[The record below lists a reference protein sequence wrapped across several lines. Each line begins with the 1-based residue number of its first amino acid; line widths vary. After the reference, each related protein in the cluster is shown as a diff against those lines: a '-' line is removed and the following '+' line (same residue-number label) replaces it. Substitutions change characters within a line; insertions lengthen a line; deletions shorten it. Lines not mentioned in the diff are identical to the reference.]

1 MKVHLKCVTRENWEE
16 AIALKVKKQQSNF
29 VPPVAV
35 SLAKVYIKPD
45 GDNIVYLPFAIYD
58 KERMVGFIMHAY
70 DEDTTDMYWI
80 NGFIIDKSYQGK
92 GYGRAALS
100 EMVHWIANRF
110 PNCKEIRLTVFKD
123 NESACE
129 LYKRFGFL
137 PTGDVYGDEDV
148 WSYKLTMS

>member
-1 MKVHLKCVTRENWEE
+1 MKVRLKCVTRENWEE
-16 AIALKVKKQQSNF
+16 ALALKVKERQRNF

-58 KERMVGFIMHAY
+58 GKMMIGFIMHAY
-70 DEDTTDMYWI
+70 DENTANMYWI
-80 NGFIIDKSYQGK
+80 NGFMIDESHQGK

-110 PNCKEIRLTVFKD
+110 TGCKEIRLTVFKE
-123 NESACE
+123 NENARE

-137 PTGDVYGDEDV
+137 PTGDVYGEEDV
-148 WSYKLTMS
+148 WFLPLK

>member
-1 MKVHLKCVTRENWEE
+1 MKVHLKCVTRENWEK
-16 AIALKVKKQQSNF
+16 ALALKVKKQQSNF

-58 KERMVGFIMHAY
+58 KEIMVGFIMHAY
-70 DEDTTDMYWI
+70 DENTTNMYWI
-80 NGFIIDKSYQGK
+80 NGFIIDESYQGK

-110 PNCKEIRLTVFKD
+110 TICKEIRLTVFKD
-123 NESACE
+123 NENARE

-137 PTGDVYGDEDV
+137 PTGDVYGEEDV
-148 WSYKLTMS
+148 WFLPIK